1 MNLTDSQ
8 KVLLA
13 KLYYC
18 NPGRYKEK
26 LDELGAPESELL
38 EYINKEYD
46 RRKALR
52 AIESLSSAGTQSTKR
67 NPSINSGYNYSM
79 GGRPYWSSTPIISRN
94 TAAENTNKNSD
105 KEKRVYI
112 VVDGDNY
119 PHQNMKG
126 YEKIKDRTDYVV
138 DVYVADDVLASQY
151 EAYYHVSTHKVAS
164 GNQAVD
170 NRIKA
175 IVGNK
180 AKDHDFKKIAI
191 ISRDQGYREKIK
203 EWKKKYNWKKENI
216 VLCKNIEAAI

>member
-26 LDELGAPESELL
+26 LDELSAPESELL

-52 AIESLSSAGTQSTKR
+52 AIASLSITSTQSEKS
-67 NPSINSGYNYSM
+67 NPSISSGYNYSM
-79 GGRPYWSSTPIISRN
+79 GGKPYWSSTPIISRDSVAKN
-94 TAAENTNKNSD
+94 INKCFD
-105 KEKRVYI
+105 KKNRVYI
-112 VVDGDNY
+112 IVDGDNNPY
-119 PHQNMKG
+119 QNMKG
-126 YEKIKDRTDYVV
+126 YEKIKNRSNYVV
-138 DVYVADDVLASQY
+138 NVCVSDDGLASKY
-151 EAYYHVSTHKVAS
+151 ESKYHVFIQKVAP

-180 AKDHDFKKIAI
+180 AKDHEFTKIAI
-191 ISRDQGYREKIK
+191 ISLDQGYRGKIK
-203 EWKKKYNWKKENI
+203 EWKKKYNWKKEKI